1 MSETDIAILKA
12 FADIWRD
19 ITAGLI
25 KLDRVQQMTV
35 AYGVSHNIHLIQEP
49 AYWPYEEPKQ

>member
-19 ITAGLI
+19 ITSGLI
-25 KLDRVQQMTV
+25 KLDRVQQMCV
-35 AYGVSHNIHLIQEP
+35 AWGVSHTQLIEEP
-49 AYWPYEEPKQ
+49 TYWPYEEPK

>member
-19 ITAGLI
+19 ITAGRI
-25 KLDRVQQMTV
+25 KLDRVQQMCV
-35 AYGVSHNIHLIQEP
+35 AWGVSYTQLIEEP
-49 AYWPYEEPKQ
+49 AYWPYEETQ